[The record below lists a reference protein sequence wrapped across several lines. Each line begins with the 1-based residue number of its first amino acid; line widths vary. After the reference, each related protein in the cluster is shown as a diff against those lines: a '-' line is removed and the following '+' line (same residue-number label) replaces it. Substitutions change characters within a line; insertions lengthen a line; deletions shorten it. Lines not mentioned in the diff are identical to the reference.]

1 MFFTHTFLFSCVR
14 SVVPIAIFSMLQ
26 ACPAI
31 AAAAQSNSNA
41 IATLN
46 NEDAR
51 FLLARTGFTPSE
63 AEVAKL
69 VGQTRQ
75 QAVNDMLNHATQ
87 TAITPPPSFVT
98 EAIVPYKTLATE
110 DARKAER
117 QQQARYSL
125 ELKAWWMKEMLET
138 PSPLS
143 ERMTL
148 FWHNHFASGQPKVR
162 YTQPVY
168 RQNILIRA
176 NALGNFRD
184 LLQVISKDP
193 VMLVYLDGAN
203 SRKEAPNENFAREV
217 MELFTL
223 GEATAGGNYT
233 EADIKNAARAFTG
246 WSIEQDDF
254 TYRYRPAAHDASE
267 KRIFGK
273 TGTFTGEEVL
283 DIILEQPHVAVY
295 ITGKLWKEFVSAQP
309 DEIEVRRI
317 AAAFRQSRYDIKVV
331 MRELLLSDAFWS
343 AQNRATLVKSPVEL
357 VVGAMREFNFG
368 YTDATPLALRVANMG
383 QNLFAPPNVKGW
395 PVNTAWI
402 DSTSL
407 LDRKRFLEQ
416 LFRAIEMPDKA
427 ALSMQ
432 AARADVNDMT
442 GGQKIKGAGK
452 ALGREGI
459 FKVAQAQANIW
470 FDAEA
475 WLKQYGGYIDREPT
489 VPARLAI
496 QKALLPIEPANATA
510 MNTQNAALKDGTVGI
525 AYLRQLVLDPTYQLK

>member
-1 MFFTHTFLFSCVR
+1 
-14 SVVPIAIFSMLQ
+14 
-26 ACPAI
+26 
-31 AAAAQSNSNA
+31 
-41 IATLN
+41 
-46 NEDAR
+46 
-51 FLLARTGFTPSE
+51 
-63 AEVAKL
+63 
-69 VGQTRQ
+69 
-75 QAVNDMLNHATQ
+75 
-87 TAITPPPSFVT
+87 
-98 EAIVPYKTLATE
+98 
-110 DARKAER
+110 
-117 QQQARYSL
+117 
-125 ELKAWWMKEMLET
+125 
-138 PSPLS
+138 
-143 ERMTL
+143 
-148 FWHNHFASGQPKVR
+148 
-162 YTQPVY
+162 
-168 RQNILIRA
+168 
-176 NALGNFRD
+176 
-184 LLQVISKDP
+184 
-193 VMLVYLDGAN
+193 
-203 SRKEAPNENFAREV
+203 
-217 MELFTL
+217 
-223 GEATAGGNYT
+223 
-233 EADIKNAARAFTG
+233 
-246 WSIEQDDF
+246 
-254 TYRYRPAAHDASE
+254 
-267 KRIFGK
+267 
-273 TGTFTGEEVL
+273 
-283 DIILEQPHVAVY
+283 
-295 ITGKLWKEFVSAQP
+295 
-309 DEIEVRRI
+309 
-317 AAAFRQSRYDIKVV
+317 

-402 DSTSL
+402 DSASL

-427 ALSMQ
+427 VLSMQ

-489 VPARLAI
+489 VPTRLAI